1 LTLGGEGGDDMGS
14 LLGRIILTI
23 GALITLMGV
32 NIADWNDTHVFSELW
47 SPHARFHGAWWIFAI
62 SLLSALCLWLLWSR
76 QADRQFQTTVA
87 VLIQACIWMAFFPA
101 MLIPGA
107 ALADPGKRFDQ
118 IAGLDANLFLAL
130 VQVAILIVGYA
141 LARSAKGAPREQ
153 PDIQADHHQI

>member
-1 LTLGGEGGDDMGS
+1 MGS
-14 LLGRIILTI
+14 LLGRAILTI
-23 GALITLMGV
+23 GALITLIGV

-47 SPHARFHGAWWIFAI
+47 SPHARFHGAWWIFTI
-62 SLLSALCLWLLWSR
+62 SLLSAMCLWLLWSR

-130 VQVAILIVGYA
+130 VQMAILIVGYA
-141 LARSAKGAPREQ
+141 LARRAEEA
-153 PDIQADHHQI
+153 A